1 MSQSSYR
8 HALPTPAHQQ
18 PVFIQPPSQ
27 QYALAQHPQQLAL
40 PQPLQQLA
48 LPPPPQQ
55 FALPQPN
62 QQQALPPPQKN
73 LAIEYI
79 PRGEKRKNTQIREED
94 RKRITLE
101 NDVKNI
107 QRGIK
112 EDVQMGRGYMKLYN
126 KVKNCDDDENL
137 QKVMLGLSDK
147 HIWRIQNCV
156 FCYLDG
162 SLDIGSE
169 KIEESCG

>member
-1 MSQSSYR
+1 
-8 HALPTPAHQQ
+8 
-18 PVFIQPPSQ
+18 
-27 QYALAQHPQQLAL
+27 
-40 PQPLQQLA
+40 
-48 LPPPPQQ
+48 
-55 FALPQPN
+55 
-62 QQQALPPPQKN
+62 
-73 LAIEYI
+73 LAIEYN
-79 PRGEKRKNTQIREED
+79 PRGEKRKNPQIREED
-94 RKRITLE
+94 RKRILLE

-147 HIWRIQNCV
+147 DIWRIQNCV

-169 KIEESCG
+169 KFRNLVDEDEYMRKDMMDLVNSRYTIKEKKNFLSNNPDR